1 MSYVLAFDTA
11 MAGCSVCIFN
21 TETENAVTDMRMMMR
36 GQSELLVPMID
47 DAIKQAEITFQDIA
61 LIVTTVGP
69 GAFTGLRIGLSAA
82 RSFGLALDV
91 PVVGVTTTEILAEQ
105 FFNNNSDKQGDLLIL
120 LETKRTDLYFQS
132 YDPSGKPRGEAGVY
146 SIEGLLGDFAGQT
159 LTLCGDGVER
169 LRETLESNNIAW
181 PAGWGIAP
189 GYDMPDPLVMAKLGY
204 SQHAAGTARPAD
216 PVYLRG
222 ADVSVSNRVQ
232 RTIAGAEE

>member
-11 MAGCSVCIFN
+11 MAGCSVCVLD
-21 TETENAVTDMRMMMR
+21 TETDAVITDTRLMMR

-47 DAIKQAEITFQDIA
+47 DAIKLAGVTFQDLA

-82 RSFGLALDV
+82 RSFALALDI

-105 FFNNNSDKQGDLLIL
+105 FFNNNSDKRGDLLIL
-120 LETKRTDLYFQS
+120 LETKRTDLYFQP
-132 YDPSGKPRGEAGVY
+132 YDSTGKPRAEAAVA
-146 SIEGLLGDFAGQT
+146 SIDALLAEFADQT
-159 LTLCGDGVER
+159 LSLCGDGVER
-169 LRETLESNNIAW
+169 LRATLESDNIVW
-181 PAGWGIAP
+181 PTGWAMAS
-189 GYDMPDPLVMAKLGY
+189 GYDMPDPILMAKIGFA
-204 SQHAAGTARPAD
+204 QHAAGTAKPAD

-222 ADVSVSNRVQ
+222 ADVSISNRPQ

>member
-11 MAGCSVCIFN
+11 MAGCSVCVFN
-21 TETENAVTDMRMMMR
+21 TETKSAVKDMRMMAR

-47 DAIKQAEITFQDIA
+47 GVIKQAGITFQDIA

-91 PVVGVTTTEILAEQ
+91 PVAGVTTTEILAEK
-105 FFNNNSDKQGDLLIL
+105 FFSNNNGKRGDLLAL
-120 LETKRTDLYFQS
+120 LETKRADLYFQS
-132 YDPSGKPRGEAGVY
+132 YEASGKPRAEAGVA
-146 SIEGLLGDFAGQT
+146 SIESILTEFAGQT

-169 LRETLESNNIAW
+169 LRETLEGDNIVW
-181 PAGWGIAP
+181 PAGWFFES
-189 GYDMPDPLVMAKLGY
+189 GYDMPDPLVMAKTGY
-204 SQHAAGTARPAD
+204 AQFRAGIAKPAD

-222 ADVSVSNRVQ
+222 ADVSVSNRPQ

>member
-11 MAGCSVCIFN
+11 MAGCSVCVFN
-21 TETENAVTDMRMMMR
+21 TETKSAVTDMRMMMR

-47 DAIKQAEITFQDIA
+47 DSIKRAGITFQDIA

-91 PVVGVTTTEILAEQ
+91 PVAGVTTTEILAEQ
-105 FFNNNSDKQGDLLIL
+105 FFNNNSEKQGDLLIL

-132 YDPSGKPRGEAGVY
+132 YDPSGEPRGEAGVA
-146 SIEGLLGDFAGQT
+146 SIESILSEFSGQA
-159 LTLCGDGVER
+159 LALCGDGVER
-169 LRETLESNNIAW
+169 LRETLEADNIAW
-181 PAGWGIAP
+181 PAGWVFES
-189 GYDMPDPLVMAKLGY
+189 GYDMPDPLVMAKTGY
-204 SQHAAGTARPAD
+204 AQFRAGVAKPAD